1 MNRKILKIMIFVIAV
16 ALIAVVIS
24 YYLNWKHHRHF
35 GALQHDPPA
44 AVKKAKIP
52 EDYKPVTKDPTLQYE
67 QLDKY
72 LKEVKFNGDIAVF
85 HRGELVFDRGY
96 GYQDFINDKKSN
108 PNSMYLIGSAQK
120 FMTGMMLK
128 QLELDGKINMD
139 DPVTKYLPWFE
150 TGKPLVLRDFML
162 HQSGIQKF
170 HPKASVHSI
179 DGAVH
184 MLQEQG
190 LQPNM
195 FRVHQYNDANY
206 IVLARVIEAVVNKP
220 YAEYFNEKFVT
231 PYHLD
236 RTAFYNNNSFKPYMA
251 KGYDDFKILDPPS
264 YLDQYYG
271 AGNLYMA
278 PRDMGKLVA
287 ALQENKIFPKSVT
300 DHLLYEVLTKDFP
313 HAYRYGFYS
322 YGGSG
327 RTNGIFY
334 SQQFTCYFNKEY
346 ILVMGT
352 NYQKPVG
359 QNEVYMREVFMHY
372 LNQPDPTAFRKTIQ

>member
-1 MNRKILKIMIFVIAV
+1 
-16 ALIAVVIS
+16 
-24 YYLNWKHHRHF
+24 
-35 GALQHDPPA
+35 
-44 AVKKAKIP
+44 
-52 EDYKPVTKDPTLQYE
+52 
-67 QLDKY
+67 
-72 LKEVKFNGDIAVF
+72 
-85 HRGELVFDRGY
+85 
-96 GYQDFINDKKSN
+96 
-108 PNSMYLIGSAQK
+108 
-120 FMTGMMLK
+120 MMLK

-251 KGYDDFKILDPPS
+251 KGMMILK
-264 YLDQYYG
+264 YLIRLLIWTNITVQVIYTWRR
-271 AGNLYMA
+271 AIWVNL
-278 PRDMGKLVA
+278 
-287 ALQENKIFPKSVT
+287 
-300 DHLLYEVLTKDFP
+300 
-313 HAYRYGFYS
+313 
-322 YGGSG
+322 
-327 RTNGIFY
+327 
-334 SQQFTCYFNKEY
+334 
-346 ILVMGT
+346 
-352 NYQKPVG
+352 
-359 QNEVYMREVFMHY
+359 
-372 LNQPDPTAFRKTIQ
+372 